1 MNPEEL
7 TLLEAKNKLEKKAAK
22 LRNTTVK
29 MQSISA
35 NSPAAA
41 CDINDISWLFNEK
54 CKMIDFMKN
63 DSKETDRDLPETN
76 EELYINLY
84 ETLVKENDQQLQLLE
99 YKKKELEE
107 EKAVLTE

>member
-7 TLLEAKNKLEKKAAK
+7 TLLKEKIKLEKKAAK
-22 LRNTTVK
+22 LQNTTVE
-29 MQSISA
+29 MQSISE
-35 NSPAAA
+35 NSPAVA

-63 DSKETDRDLPETN
+63 DSKETDTGLPKTDVK
-76 EELYINLY
+76 LYINLY
-84 ETLVKENDQQLQLLE
+84 ETLVKENEQQLQLLE
-99 YKKKELEE
+99 YKKQELEE